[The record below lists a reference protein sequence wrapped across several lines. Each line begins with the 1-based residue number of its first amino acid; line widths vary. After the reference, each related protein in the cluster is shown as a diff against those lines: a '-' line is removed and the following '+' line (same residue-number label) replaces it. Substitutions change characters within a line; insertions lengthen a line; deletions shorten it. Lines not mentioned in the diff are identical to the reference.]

1 LGPAYPKNG
10 EGDQNMRS
18 DGLRVLA
25 VIERD
30 LKKFRRNPLVI
41 AMSVLLPLIYLVILG
56 HSFQGKLQALP
67 LVVANLDSGPYSRNV
82 MDNLRAVEAGPKTF
96 SLVIVGNEK
105 DAIDGI
111 RRGKYKA
118 GLIIPPDFSKRV
130 ALKGRPEVGLF
141 LDNTDGI
148 SSEAVK
154 NAVMGGLRSIRSD
167 YVSIRDKSDEILLR
181 DITLYKQVDY
191 YESLVPGVVIMAI
204 FLGTLTTGAFNIVM
218 DRFLGVDESYLLTPL
233 SKSDIVAG
241 LIISGLFITT
251 IIAVVILAVS
261 MLMTGIHFSRSPQQ
275 FASILLIIILTT
287 LCLLSLMFVILGRIN
302 HPRVVGIL
310 SGFLNVILFF
320 PSGAVYPIASFP
332 QWLKTFAKINPEA
345 YAVDALKGL
354 LFKGADLASI
364 ATDIAF
370 LLVFTM
376 VMMTTAIMTFRRTL

>member
-1 LGPAYPKNG
+1 MKG
-10 EGDQNMRS
+10 

-30 LKKFRRNPLVI
+30 LKKFRRNPLVV
-41 AMSVLLPLIYLVILG
+41 AMSVLMPLIYLVILG

-67 LVVANLDSGPYSRNV
+67 LVVANLDGGPYSRDV

-96 SLVIVGNEK
+96 AIVMAGNEK
-105 DAIDGI
+105 DAMDGI
-111 RRGKYKA
+111 RRGNYKA
-118 GLIIPPDFSKRV
+118 GLVIPSDFSKRV

-154 NAVMGGLRSIRSD
+154 NAVKGALGSIKSD
-167 YVSIRDKSDEILLR
+167 YVSIRDKSDEIFLR
-181 DITLYKQVDY
+181 DVDLYRKVDY

-204 FLGTLTTGAFNIVM
+204 FLGTLTTGAFNVVM

-241 LIISGLFITT
+241 LIMSGLSITT

-261 MLMTGIHFSRSPQQ
+261 MLITGIHFSRSAEQ
-275 FASILLIIILTT
+275 FASILVVIILTT

-332 QWLKTFAKINPEA
+332 GWLKTFAKINPEA
-345 YAVDALKGL
+345 YAVHALKGL

-364 ATDIAF
+364 STDIAF
-370 LLVFTM
+370 LSVFTI
-376 VMMTTAIMTFRRTL
+376 VMMTTAIVTFRRTL

>member
-1 LGPAYPKNG
+1 
-10 EGDQNMRS
+10 
-18 DGLRVLA
+18 
-25 VIERD
+25 
-30 LKKFRRNPLVI
+30 
-41 AMSVLLPLIYLVILG
+41 
-56 HSFQGKLQALP
+56 
-67 LVVANLDSGPYSRNV
+67 

-96 SLVIVGNEK
+96 AIVTARNEK
-105 DAIDGI
+105 DAMDGI
-111 RRGKYKA
+111 RRGTYKA
-118 GLIIPPDFSKRV
+118 GLVIPSDFSKRV

-154 NAVMGGLRSIRSD
+154 NAVTGALGSIKSD
-167 YVSIRDKSDEILLR
+167 YVSVRDKSDEIFLR
-181 DITLYKQVDY
+181 DVDLYRKVDY

-204 FLGTLTTGAFNIVM
+204 FLGTLTTGAFNVVM

-233 SKSDIVAG
+233 SKSHIVAG
-241 LIISGLFITT
+241 LIMSGLFITT

-261 MLMTGIHFSRSPQQ
+261 MLITGIHFSRSAAQ
-275 FASILLIIILTT
+275 FASILVVIILTT

-332 QWLKTFAKINPEA
+332 GWLKTFAKINPEA
-345 YAVDALKGL
+345 YAVHALKGL

-364 ATDIAF
+364 STDMAF
-370 LLVFTM
+370 LLVFTI